1 MSTTANISGAVSVSP
16 GKASINALAN
26 WFIAIAVFLGGFV
39 MFEPAPYEL
48 LLSAMLGMWLLF
60 GMRIPREILPLLLL
74 LTVFNVGG
82 VISSFQGP
90 DWNDGLI
97 YVAVSFFLALTSVF
111 FAILIM
117 EDMGRLRL
125 IYRAYVLSAL
135 ITALLG
141 IAGYMGLAPGLEVF
155 TLYSRAKGAFQD
167 PNVFGPFLIVP
178 ILYLIYGIVNRSAS
192 LMLIRIG
199 ILAILLVA
207 LMLSFSRAALGL
219 AFISVVL
226 FYTLLIINEQT
237 AKTRLKYIVI
247 AIIGS
252 LAGIV
257 LITGLFQLEAVSNLL
272 DQRLKLVQDYDGG
285 RGGRFARHVQG
296 YLFALETPLGVGPL
310 QFGPIFGADTH
321 NNFLKALMDYGW
333 IGFFS
338 WVTLLV
344 VTVAAG
350 FKLLFRQRP
359 WLPYFQIA
367 YITFVGHHLIGNV
380 IDTDHWRHFYLLMGI
395 IWGCIG
401 LEYRWQRGNGVAYIQ
416 GVSHRDE

>member
-1 MSTTANISGAVSVSP
+1 MP
-16 GKASINALAN
+16 
-26 WFIAIAVFLGGFV
+26 
-39 MFEPAPYEL
+39 
-48 LLSAMLGMWLLF
+48 
-60 GMRIPREILPLLLL
+60 
-74 LTVFNVGG
+74 
-82 VISSFQGP
+82 
-90 DWNDGLI
+90 
-97 YVAVSFFLALTSVF
+97 
-111 FAILIM
+111 
-117 EDMGRLRL
+117 
-125 IYRAYVLSAL
+125 
-135 ITALLG
+135 
-141 IAGYMGLAPGLEVF
+141 
-155 TLYSRAKGAFQD
+155 
-167 PNVFGPFLIVP
+167 
-178 ILYLIYGIVNRSAS
+178 
-192 LMLIRIG
+192 IRIG
-199 ILAILLVA
+199 ILAILLIA
-207 LMLSFSRAALGL
+207 LILSFSRAAWGL
-219 AFISVVL
+219 AFLSAVM
-226 FYTLLIINEQT
+226 FYALLIINEQK

-338 WVTLLV
+338 WVALLLV
-344 VTVAAG
+344 TVIAG
-350 FKLLFRQRP
+350 FKLLFRPRP

-401 LEYRWQRGNGVAYIQ
+401 LEYRWGRGNGLRRPERAEIPYTSATIKA
-416 GVSHRDE
+416 

>member
-219 AFISVVL
+219 VFISVVL